1 MTVIS
6 KETTRMIKKLYK
18 KYPNGIDRL
27 VRVEVAV
34 CYTTKAIYYMHTS
47 CSIAFSSIYYKEDL
61 I

>member
-1 MTVIS
+1 
-6 KETTRMIKKLYK
+6 MIKKLYK
-18 KYPNGIDRL
+18 KYPNSIDRL

-34 CYTTKAIYYMHTS
+34 CYTTKDIYYMHTS

>member
-1 MTVIS
+1 
-6 KETTRMIKKLYK
+6 MIKKLYK
-18 KYPNGIDRL
+18 KYPNSIDRL

>member
-18 KYPNGIDRL
+18 KYPNSIDRL